1 MKAAALLVMVTASA
15 LSSAHIR
22 LPVDLGQGH
31 QTNDTGG
38 VAPGLSMSL
47 DLKLIEQ
54 FKDTHMSSLIK
65 QLNGQ
70 AIQNFS
76 IGEDGYLRSN
86 KAFVK
91 LRTNKVN
98 LQVNESSNAYK
109 MKISDLYLF
118 IRSQEFKYNLWFVPI
133 KATLDVEVGDVDLDL

>member
-1 MKAAALLVMVTASA
+1 MKAAALLVLATLSA
-15 LSSAHIR
+15 LSSAHIH

-31 QTNDTGG
+31 PTNDSR

-65 QLNGQ
+65 ELNGQ

-76 IGEDGYLRSN
+76 IGEDGYLR
-86 KAFVK
+86 
-91 LRTNKVN
+91 
-98 LQVNESSNAYK
+98 
-109 MKISDLYLF
+109 
-118 IRSQEFKYNLWFVPI
+118 
-133 KATLDVEVGDVDLDL
+133 

>member
-1 MKAAALLVMVTASA
+1 MKAAALLVLVAATA
-15 LSSAHIR
+15 LSSAHIY
-22 LPVDLGQGH
+22 LPVDLGQEH
-31 QTNDTGG
+31 QTNDTGRM
-38 VAPGLSMSL
+38 APGLSMSF

-65 QLNGQ
+65 ELNGK

-86 KAFVK
+86 RAFVK

-98 LQVNESSNAYK
+98 L
-109 MKISDLYLF
+109 
-118 IRSQEFKYNLWFVPI
+118 
-133 KATLDVEVGDVDLDL
+133 